1 MTTCQYFVGL
11 DLGSEKFTAAI
22 GTTPWKLL
30 TRATEFDNTPEGFEQ
45 LLAWWQKQN
54 YPREQTLW
62 CMEATGVYG
71 EALAYFLVAHE
82 YSVAVEPPLKVKRAF
97 APHGHK
103 TDAVDSQQIAEYACR
118 FQDEV
123 TLWRPRSD
131 ILEQLK
137 VLLTTREQIT
147 VQRTGHQ
154 NALRAL
160 KRKAVRTPVAEQI
173 HTQVLAELAT
183 HLASIDAEIRRLLDQ
198 HPPFQKLLGLLI
210 TIPGVGVLLAT
221 HVIVLMHS
229 MTHPLDAKRLAAF
242 LGICPYEHQS
252 GKSVYATPTSRH
264 FGPGAP
270 RKLLHLAARSISTHK
285 KPFREYYQRKL
296 AEGKPKKVALNNVAN
311 KLLKVICAVVTSQIP
326 YNADFR
332 SVKPASAKIA

>member
-1 MTTCQYFVGL
+1 MTTFQYFVGL

-30 TRATEFDNTPEGFEQ
+30 VCATEFANTLDGFEA

-54 YPREQTLW
+54 HAREQTLW

-71 EALAYFLVAHE
+71 EALAYFLVARGHA
-82 YSVAVEPPLKVKRAF
+82 VAVEPPLKVKRAF

-118 FQDEV
+118 FSDEV
-123 TLWRPRSD
+123 KTWQPRSE
-131 ILEQLK
+131 ILEQIK

-147 VQRTGHQ
+147 VQRTAHQ
-154 NALRAL
+154 NAWRAL
-160 KRKAVRTPVAEQI
+160 KRKVVRTPVAEQV
-173 HTQVLAELAT
+173 HEQVLAQLQT
-183 HLASIDAEIRRLLDQ
+183 HLRAIDAEMQRLLDQ
-198 HPPFQKLLGLLI
+198 HPPFQKLLGLLL
-210 TIPGVGVLLAT
+210 TIPGVGFLLAA
-221 HVIVLMHS
+221 HLIVLMY
-229 MTHPLDAKRLAAF
+229 TTTYPLDAKRLAAF

-270 RKLLHLAARSISTHK
+270 RKLLHLAARSVSTHK
-285 KPFREYYQRKL
+285 PLFRDYYQRKL
-296 AEGKPKKVALNNVAN
+296 TEGKPKKVALNNVAN
-311 KLLKVICAVVTSQIP
+311 KLLKVICAVVTSQMP
-326 YNADFR
+326 YDADYR
-332 SVKPASAKIA
+332 SVKPGSASIA